1 MRCFLFDFFGEFI
14 FDPSDVYFDT
24 QCHFHFKTMKLGK
37 IIFLLEVINTCVSI
51 EFICSA
57 EMSFSYKIRPLK
69 MSKNK
74 SYNAI

>member
-1 MRCFLFDFFGEFI
+1 MLSFRFLWRVH
-14 FDPSDVYFDT
+14 FDPLDVYFDT
-24 QCHFHFKTMKLGK
+24 QFQFHLKTMKLGK